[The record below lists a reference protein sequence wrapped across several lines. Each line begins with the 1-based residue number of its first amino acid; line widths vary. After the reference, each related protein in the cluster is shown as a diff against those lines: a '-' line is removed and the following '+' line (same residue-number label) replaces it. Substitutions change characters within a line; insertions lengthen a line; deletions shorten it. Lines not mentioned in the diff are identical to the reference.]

1 MKLIYK
7 IITMLFCSGFL
18 LTGCNYLDV
27 EPEKKGSLEEAF
39 STVTNARNFLYACY
53 SYMPHY
59 SYLNDAP
66 ELIGASDEL
75 CLTSQWATTW
85 HFGKVPNIGGQT
97 AADPL
102 FNYWSHFK
110 SETQPDRCI
119 AYNLY
124 GAIRQCYTFLNR
136 IKSVPQISDDNVNM
150 WSAEAKFLIAYYH
163 YCLLRLYGPI
173 VIIEEETPFEGPEEV
188 MYPKRQP
195 YDKCVEWIA
204 NLLDEVAFILP
215 PRQASS
221 EFGKPTSVAAKGIKA
236 RMLLYAASPLF
247 NGNAEYYSNF
257 TNKDGESLMDLEY
270 KKSKWLAA
278 LTATEEAINLAHD
291 NGYSLFECP
300 KIPQGATDK
309 EKAYLTAR
317 YMIVMQPSE
326 GNTDVIWTYTG
337 SATSLQQ
344 FNTAKG
350 ISTGSTTVPYG
361 GISPSFQMV
370 ETYYTKNGLPL
381 DKDPEYN
388 YPRRYGSAVD
398 PETGETT
405 ARLNLDREPRF
416 YGQIAYDRSKFESDG
431 IDGTSSAKPLR
442 LYMRMGEVNP
452 VTGLS
457 NGNDPLKDNI
467 APNGYILKK
476 LYHPSTSFKD
486 NKVAQKNYG
495 MPLLRLTELYLNY
508 AEAYYEYYEKLDGI
522 ALFYFNEIRRR
533 ANIPDVDDA
542 WQGIEGKDYREIIRQ
557 ERTIELI
564 GEGHR
569 FFDARRWKT
578 AHLTFS
584 KVQKRWNCFASG
596 FSSSNVQPAADYL
609 TVRNSNEPP
618 KAFEVPKHYLYPIDS
633 RDVDT
638 NPNMVQNPG
647 W

>member
-1 MKLIYK
+1 
-7 IITMLFCSGFL
+7 MLDTL
-18 LTGCNYLDV
+18 KNRRTIR
-27 EPEKKGSLEEAF
+27 K
-39 STVTNARNFLYACY
+39 Y
-53 SYMPHY
+53 S
-59 SYLNDAP
+59 NRD
-66 ELIGASDEL
+66 ISDEL
-75 CLTSQWATTW
+75 LNELLEISFRAPTTGNMQVYSVVITRDTDNKKKLAPAHFNQPTVTQAPVVLTFCADFNRFIKWCRYRNANPGYENFQS
-85 HFGKVPNIGGQT
+85 FVT
-97 AADPL
+97 AALD
-102 FNYWSHFK
+102 
-110 SETQPDRCI
+110 
-119 AYNLY
+119 A
-124 GAIRQCYTFLNR
+124 
-136 IKSVPQISDDNVNM
+136 V
-150 WSAEAKFLIAYYH
+150 
-163 YCLLRLYGPI
+163 I
-173 VIIEEETPFEGPEEV
+173 VT
-188 MYPKRQP
+188 
-195 YDKCVEWIA
+195 
-204 NLLDEVAFILP
+204 
-215 PRQASS
+215 
-221 EFGKPTSVAAKGIKA
+221 
-236 RMLLYAASPLF
+236 
-247 NGNAEYYSNF
+247 
-257 TNKDGESLMDLEY
+257 
-270 KKSKWLAA
+270 
-278 LTATEEAINLAHD
+278 
-291 NGYSLFECP
+291 
-300 KIPQGATDK
+300 
-309 EKAYLTAR
+309 
-317 YMIVMQPSE
+317 
-326 GNTDVIWTYTG
+326 
-337 SATSLQQ
+337 QQ

-370 ETYYTKNGLPL
+370 ETYYTKNGLPI